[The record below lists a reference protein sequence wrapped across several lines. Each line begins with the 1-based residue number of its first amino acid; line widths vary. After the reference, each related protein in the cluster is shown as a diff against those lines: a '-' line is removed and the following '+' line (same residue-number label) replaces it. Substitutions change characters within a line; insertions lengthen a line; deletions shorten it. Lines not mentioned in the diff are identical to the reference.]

1 MLKAQAQHQG
11 RRGQRS
17 RHAGGREGARQ
28 NINETTIVSGAKS
41 QNRLYKKVKG
51 EQRGPANVIN
61 SKRQG

>member
-41 QNRLYKKVKG
+41 QNRL
-51 EQRGPANVIN
+51 
-61 SKRQG
+61 